1 MMTEVLSDSAS
12 GTESLKCG
20 RVSDSSSGD
29 ALENGASGVNGSDPG
44 RVYSGRD
51 TINIS
56 LPDMYH
62 VLPIYL
68 KKNNVSDQLIVI
80 RNCLF
85 ALESEGI
92 KFIEFR

>member
-1 MMTEVLSDSAS
+1 MVGIRLGFERERQSVADVMTEVLSDSAS

-68 KKNNVSDQLIVI
+68 KKTMSQTN
-80 RNCLF
+80 
-85 ALESEGI
+85 
-92 KFIEFR
+92 